1 MACSVRT
8 TELSSHSG
16 SCRTAGSTSNSTS
29 PTTSTSTSTSRS
41 REFGQ
46 ADADAV
52 YKLALENL
60 PLGLKVKDAL
70 RIIDQAIEDYGLQH
84 VALSFNGGKDC
95 TVLVHLLAAA
105 AFRSQQR
112 PTHNSNPNSHSTS
125 IPSTTP
131 PPTSTSPPHL
141 ECVYVRCA
149 SPFPQVET
157 FVETCTQRYHLN
169 LRAVDGGMKEALQN
183 YLDQKK
189 QEVPIQAV
197 LVGTRRHDPHGVQ
210 HLAPFARTDGG
221 WPDFMR
227 VHPILDWTYKEI
239 WDFLRHPDLT
249 LGGSKEAGL
258 IEWCEL
264 YDYGYTSLGST
275 HNTFPNP
282 MLKAIGDTS
291 VKGGWRPAWE
301 LKDETQERAG
311 RDAKLMKQVIEVEEQ
326 IVTL

>member
-1 MACSVRT
+1 MASSRRT
-8 TELSSHSG
+8 TESSPHSG
-16 SCRTAGSTSNSTS
+16 SIRTAGSTSNATS
-29 PTTSTSTSTSRS
+29 PSTSTSTSTSRS
-41 REFGQ
+41 RDFDQ

-52 YKLALENL
+52 YTLAQEDS

-70 RIIDQAIEDYGLQH
+70 SIIDRAIEEYGLQH

-95 TVLVHLLAAA
+95 TVLVHLLAAS
-105 AFRSQQR
+105 AFRSQR
-112 PTHNSNPNSHSTS
+112 PGTNTNSHSTLTS
-125 IPSTTP
+125 SSSPSTS
-131 PPTSTSPPHL
+131 PTSTPRL
-141 ECVYVRCA
+141 ECVFVRCA

-157 FVETCTQRYHLN
+157 FVETCTQRYHIN
-169 LRAVDGGMKEALQN
+169 LRAVDGGMKEALQI

-197 LVGTRRHDPHGVQ
+197 LVGTRRHDPHGE
-210 HLAPFARTDGG
+210 HLTPFARTDGG

-227 VHPILDWTYKEI
+227 VHPILDWSYTEI
-239 WDFLRHPDLT
+239 WDFLRHPELT

-282 MLKAIGDTS
+282 MLKAIGDSS

-311 RDAKLMKQVIEVEEQ
+311 RDAKLVKQMIEVEEQ